1 MFSNHQHRNFLPCSI
16 SKLSMS
22 GFLTLIWPW
31 LWCWTANEMSFST
44 TPSPGF
50 LADFFILLPLF
61 RTSGSSLVWTLV
73 VDCGGLAWPG
83 SEYHRCWTWI
93 PPSGWSYI
101 LLPAR
106 LFWEICVCQHQPIA
120 SYCQTSLRQDL
131 RKLWTPPIPSS
142 MSSYHYFSE
151 YGRRHCQR
159 GNCKATMACYDDEQ
173 SGRLKILWKLSS
185 WVWWQARQLVEILWF
200 FSSWVWLLPWSMK

>member
-1 MFSNHQHRNFLPCSI
+1 MWYQLAFPAQQHQQFGTCSCVDNIVFQYCSNLRSLRMFLSHQHRNFSPCSI

-22 GFLTLIWPW
+22 GFLTLIWFR

-50 LADFFILLPLF
+50 LADFLILLPLF

-93 PPSGWSYI
+93 PPGGWSYI
-101 LLPAR
+101 QTCQIILRDKCLATSTNYELLPN
-106 LFWEICVCQHQPIA
+106 I
-120 SYCQTSLRQDL
+120 T
-131 RKLWTPPIPSS
+131 
-142 MSSYHYFSE
+142 
-151 YGRRHCQR
+151 
-159 GNCKATMACYDDEQ
+159 
-173 SGRLKILWKLSS
+173 
-185 WVWWQARQLVEILWF
+185 
-200 FSSWVWLLPWSMK
+200 